1 MKFGFLSSNILK
13 IVACISMLLDH
24 IGFIFFPQ
32 YIIFRILG
40 RIAFPIFAFMIA
52 EGCFYTKN
60 KLKRLLVMSSF
71 ALIMQIGLYMFTG
84 MTDFNIF
91 IHFSLSI
98 IVIYLIDYIEEKI
111 KNKQLIFAIITTLAT
126 ILLLAYLYWFS
137 ENYNYLY
144 SNYGIFAII
153 MPVVLYVIKK
163 YLPNINHIVCVP
175 VICLFVYFM
184 FLKIKFPYQL
194 FGMLSCL
201 FIILY
206 NGKKGKLNLKY
217 LFYIFYPLHFIIL
230 YGIQMLIGG

>member
-32 YIIFRILG
+32 YVIFRILG

-60 KLKRLLVMSSF
+60 KLKRLLVMSNF

-126 ILLLAYLYWFS
+126 LLLLAYLYWFS

-175 VICLFVYFM
+175 VICIFM
-184 FLKIKFPYQL
+184 YLMLLKIKFPYQL
-194 FGMLSCL
+194 YGMMSCL

>member
-52 EGCFYTKN
+52 EGCYYTKN

-111 KNKQLIFAIITTLAT
+111 KNKQLIFAIITTLVT

-175 VICLFVYFM
+175 VICIFM
-184 FLKIKFPYQL
+184 YLMLLKIKFPYQL
-194 FGMLSCL
+194 YGMMSCL

>member
-32 YIIFRILG
+32 YVIFRILG

-111 KNKQLIFAIITTLAT
+111 KNKQLIFAIITTLVT
-126 ILLLAYLYWFS
+126 ILLLLYLYWFS

-175 VICLFVYFM
+175 VICIFM
-184 FLKIKFPYQL
+184 YLMLLKIKFPYQL
-194 FGMLSCL
+194 YGMMSCL

>member
-153 MPVVLYVIKK
+153 MPVALYVIKK

-175 VICLFVYFM
+175 VICIFM
-184 FLKIKFPYQL
+184 YLMLLKIKFPYQL
-194 FGMLSCL
+194 YGMMSCL

-217 LFYIFYPLHFIIL
+217 LFYIF
-230 YGIQMLIGG
+230 

>member
-40 RIAFPIFAFMIA
+40 RIAFPIFAVMIA
-52 EGCFYTKN
+52 EGCYYTKN

-111 KNKQLIFAIITTLAT
+111 KNKQLIFAIITTLVT

-175 VICLFVYFM
+175 VICIFM
-184 FLKIKFPYQL
+184 YLMLLKIKFPYQL

>member
-32 YIIFRILG
+32 YIIFRVLG

-126 ILLLAYLYWFS
+126 ILLLLYLYWFS

-175 VICLFVYFM
+175 VICIFM
-184 FLKIKFPYQL
+184 YLMLLKIKFPYQL
-194 FGMLSCL
+194 YGMMSCL

>member
-52 EGCFYTKN
+52 EGCYYTKN

-71 ALIMQIGLYMFTG
+71 ALIMQIGLYIFTG

-175 VICLFVYFM
+175 VICLFVYLM

-194 FGMLSCL
+194 YGMMSCL

>member
-40 RIAFPIFAFMIA
+40 RIAFPIFSFMIA

-111 KNKQLIFAIITTLAT
+111 KNKQLIFAIITTLVT

-175 VICLFVYFM
+175 VICIFM
-184 FLKIKFPYQL
+184 YLMLLKIKFPYQL
-194 FGMLSCL
+194 YGMMSCL

>member
-126 ILLLAYLYWFS
+126 LLLLAYLYWFS

-175 VICLFVYFM
+175 VICIFM
-184 FLKIKFPYQL
+184 YLMLLKIKFPYQL
-194 FGMLSCL
+194 YGMMSCL

>member
-60 KLKRLLVMSSF
+60 KSKRLLVMSSF

-98 IVIYLIDYIEEKI
+98 IVIYLFDYIEEKI

-126 ILLLAYLYWFS
+126 ILLLLYLYWFS

-175 VICLFVYFM
+175 VICIFM
-184 FLKIKFPYQL
+184 YLMLLKIKFPYQL

>member
-1 MKFGFLSSNILK
+1 MKFGFLSGNILK

-32 YIIFRILG
+32 YIIFRVLG

-126 ILLLAYLYWFS
+126 LLLLAYLYWFS

-175 VICLFVYFM
+175 VICIFM
-184 FLKIKFPYQL
+184 YLMLLKIKFPYQL
-194 FGMLSCL
+194 YGMMSCL

>member
-1 MKFGFLSSNILK
+1 
-13 IVACISMLLDH
+13 
-24 IGFIFFPQ
+24 
-32 YIIFRILG
+32 
-40 RIAFPIFAFMIA
+40 
-52 EGCFYTKN
+52 
-60 KLKRLLVMSSF
+60 
-71 ALIMQIGLYMFTG
+71 MQIGLYMFTG

-175 VICLFVYFM
+175 VICIFM
-184 FLKIKFPYQL
+184 YLMLLKIKFPYQL
-194 FGMLSCL
+194 YGMMSCL

>member
-175 VICLFVYFM
+175 VICIFM
-184 FLKIKFPYQL
+184 YLMLLKIKFPYQL
-194 FGMLSCL
+194 YGMMSCL

>member
-24 IGFIFFPQ
+24 IGIIFFPQ

-98 IVIYLIDYIEEKI
+98 IVIYLFDYIEEKI

-126 ILLLAYLYWFS
+126 ILLLLYLYWFS

-175 VICLFVYFM
+175 VICIFM
-184 FLKIKFPYQL
+184 YLMLLKIKFPYQL

>member
-32 YIIFRILG
+32 YVIFRILG
-40 RIAFPIFAFMIA
+40 RVAFPIFAFMIA

-71 ALIMQIGLYMFTG
+71 ALIMQIGLYIFTG

-175 VICLFVYFM
+175 VICIFM
-184 FLKIKFPYQL
+184 YLMLLKIKFPYQL
-194 FGMLSCL
+194 YGMMSCL

>member
-40 RIAFPIFAFMIA
+40 RLAFPIFAFMIA
-52 EGCFYTKN
+52 EGCYYTKN

-98 IVIYLIDYIEEKI
+98 IVIYFIDYIEEKI

-175 VICLFVYFM
+175 VICIFM
-184 FLKIKFPYQL
+184 YLMLLKIKFPYQL
-194 FGMLSCL
+194 YGMMSCL

>member
-1 MKFGFLSSNILK
+1 
-13 IVACISMLLDH
+13 
-24 IGFIFFPQ
+24 
-32 YIIFRILG
+32 
-40 RIAFPIFAFMIA
+40 MIA
-52 EGCFYTKN
+52 EGCYYTKN

-111 KNKQLIFAIITTLAT
+111 KNKQLIFAIITTIAT

-175 VICLFVYFM
+175 VICIFM
-184 FLKIKFPYQL
+184 YLMLLKIKFPYQL
-194 FGMLSCL
+194 YGMMSCL

-206 NGKKGKLNLKY
+206 NGKKGKHPNFAKWF
-217 LFYIFYPLHFIIL
+217 FYIFYPLHYLRIFIVKIIL
-230 YGIQMLIGG
+230 DKL